1 MALQPQAAAGNGQV
15 GFVKIVAA
23 LHLLVVLLALAG
35 QDENFTGGQFG
46 DGPLHGGGA
55 VRQDDE
61 AVMGFPDVTGHL
73 PADLGRVLKA
83 GVFGGEVN
91 KIGVFPAEVT
101 DIHPTLQVFVAGGAA
116 QHLDGGAGVIL
127 LQGAEQRRKAEEIVS
142 VIHNDGAMIAGIYQL
157 HTSVHLDGS
166 QRTVDGI

>member
-46 DGPLHGGGA
+46 DGTLHGGGA

-83 GVFGGEVN
+83 GVFGGEVD
-91 KIGVFPAEVT
+91 KIGVFPAEVA
-101 DIHPTLQVFVAGGAA
+101 DIHPTLQV
-116 QHLDGGAGVIL
+116 
-127 LQGAEQRRKAEEIVS
+127 
-142 VIHNDGAMIAGIYQL
+142 
-157 HTSVHLDGS
+157 
-166 QRTVDGI
+166 

>member
-23 LHLLVVLLALAG
+23 LHLLVVLLALTG
-35 QDENFTGGQFG
+35 QDEDLAGGEFG

-55 VRQDDE
+55 VRQDDA
-61 AVMGFPDVTGHL
+61 AVMGLPDVTGHL
-73 PADLGRVLKA
+73 PADLGRVLEA

-91 KIGVFPAEVT
+91 KIGVFAAEMP
-101 DIHPTLQVFVAGGAA
+101 DIHPALEVFVAGAAA

-127 LQGAEQRRKAEEIVS
+127 L
-142 VIHNDGAMIAGIYQL
+142 
-157 HTSVHLDGS
+157 
-166 QRTVDGI
+166 